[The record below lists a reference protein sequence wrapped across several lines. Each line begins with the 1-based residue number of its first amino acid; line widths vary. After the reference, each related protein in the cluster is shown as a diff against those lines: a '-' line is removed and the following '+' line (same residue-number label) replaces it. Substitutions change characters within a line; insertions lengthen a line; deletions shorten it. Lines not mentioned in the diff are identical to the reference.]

1 MKVSRHA
8 VPDVQY
14 HIALSHRKKSFRRKN
29 VSPRNFHRPDGQSDF
44 PRMPDY
50 KENLPPAD
58 VPDMPYARGSVGS
71 PGLQLKFHQT
81 SELLCISGL
90 PSGQNP
96 VMRHRPVSP
105 LKIHHAS
112 QTAILFSCNRGIH
125 DTRNRHNLSLH
136 NRKIRPVNPGCF

>member
-1 MKVSRHA
+1 MQCLTSNIILPSLTGKSLSAGKMSLPGIFIVPTVNLIFPVCRVVQEIPHQRMSQICHMHA
-8 VPDVQY
+8 D
-14 HIALSHRKKSFRRKN
+14 L
-29 VSPRNFHRPDGQSDF
+29 
-44 PRMPDY
+44 
-50 KENLPPAD
+50 
-58 VPDMPYARGSVGS
+58 VGS

-112 QTAILFSCNRGIH
+112 QTAILLSFNRGIH